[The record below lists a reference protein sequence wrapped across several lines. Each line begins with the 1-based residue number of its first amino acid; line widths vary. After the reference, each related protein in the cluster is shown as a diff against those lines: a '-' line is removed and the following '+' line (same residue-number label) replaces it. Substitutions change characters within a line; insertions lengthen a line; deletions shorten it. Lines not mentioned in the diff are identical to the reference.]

1 MIPLDQ
7 VLSAERTFLEDFGAS
22 KKKVLQTL
30 AERLSKT
37 LSGISDLELFDQ
49 LIARERLGSTG
60 IGSGVAVPHC
70 RLEGLNAPVAALLK
84 LPAAIDFD
92 SIDKAPVDLIFAL
105 IVPSDATDEHLQ
117 LLASVVER
125 VNNPDTLQEFRNCT
139 STSDLY
145 TRFVGATP

>member
-1 MIPLDQ
+1 MIPLNQ
-7 VLSAERTFLEDFGAS
+7 VLSAERTFIEDFGAS

-37 LSGISDLELFDQ
+37 LSGISDIELFDQ

-70 RLEGLNAPVAALLK
+70 RLKGLNQPIAALVK
-84 LPAAIDFD
+84 LPRKIDFEA
-92 SIDKAPVDLIFAL
+92 IDKAPVDLLFAL
-105 IVPSDATDEHLQ
+105 IVPVDATDEHLQ

-125 VNNPDTLQEFRNCT
+125 VNDASTLKKIRHCT
-139 STSDLY
+139 DPETLFE
-145 TRFVGATP
+145 RFINAGS